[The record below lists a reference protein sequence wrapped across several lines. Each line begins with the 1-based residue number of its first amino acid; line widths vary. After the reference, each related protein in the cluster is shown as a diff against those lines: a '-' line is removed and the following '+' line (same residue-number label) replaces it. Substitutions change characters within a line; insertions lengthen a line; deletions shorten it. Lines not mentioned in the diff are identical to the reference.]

1 MSSDTWEE
9 AEAVGTAVG
18 AAGSLPH
25 PVRRP
30 PQVCLSTMEPA
41 GVGEGRNVLITQ
53 VTGEGGMGVRK
64 EYRQNLRCNLQ

>member
-1 MSSDTWEE
+1 
-9 AEAVGTAVG
+9 
-18 AAGSLPH
+18 
-25 PVRRP
+25 
-30 PQVCLSTMEPA
+30 MEPA